1 VKSVI
6 QNFLRRGSK
15 EHYDARQSA
24 KLRIPVSQN
33 GRLMMRGRGIKSPR
47 RVSREGPHAG
57 LARLAFAARLFD
69 FARAVVFLVA
79 CTSIPFALL
88 PTLASPQNP
97 AQTPP
102 IRVTT
107 RLVQIGVIVR
117 DKNGPVENLTKDD
130 FAILDHGKRQPIDL
144 FSVES
149 VKTAAAA
156 PTRPLAPN
164 TFSDLPQDAA
174 MPRSITIVLL
184 DNLNTLYG
192 TASEYLDEKSPNW
205 MEDLALR
212 NAQLHLIEFIQELQ
226 PQDRVAVYGL
236 RHTLHILCDFTSDR
250 EQLLAI
256 LKNYDSRSITNSR
269 IVEPGRV
276 IVHSRGHDNPAADI
290 AEGAPMST
298 FENKGAT
305 IRAGAANED
314 RGAET
319 MAALRQIAAHVA
331 NIPGRKNLV
340 WLSANLPFSGATMA
354 RVLSPA
360 NIAVYPVD
368 ARGLL
373 AISPMVLANIPG
385 TADADDV
392 SGASGHLDNMPAE
405 SSQPI
410 GIASM
415 EELAG
420 ETGGQAFVNTNDI
433 TGAIR
438 KAVEDSAVTYTLGF
452 YLDGASLDRKF
463 HELKVEVRRK
473 DLSLR
478 YPRGYFALPDTA
490 LTKSDAQQMLA
501 TAVRSPLESS
511 MIPVRAT
518 LERVNQPHPNTL
530 SLACWIDAHNIRFAQ
545 SGNARQG
552 TMTVYVLGQNA
563 AGEFLHHWDKTYDL
577 RFTDDQFAE
586 LLNRGLQF
594 HQDMQLHPD
603 VTTLRVLIQDPATGS
618 LGSLIIPL
626 AQVH

>member
-1 VKSVI
+1 
-6 QNFLRRGSK
+6 
-15 EHYDARQSA
+15 
-24 KLRIPVSQN
+24 
-33 GRLMMRGRGIKSPR
+33 MMRGRGIKSPR